1 MKELSD
7 SDFDRIFRKR
17 VQDFDPAFE
26 ESAWELMD
34 KKLRRRDR
42 IVFFRNSSMALT
54 VLFLLGGGIYFYT
67 NNDESPVLV
76 AKQKKIEVRKDHGI
90 SIESKNSAKP
100 LSSDESLLRSDN
112 KNDIV
117 LGTAGNI
124 RSEEPLAKVPE
135 ENIFVNARPS
145 VDRTEIP
152 ETFSVND
159 FPAAVPAGIQLS
171 QVDLEDLK
179 FETSL
184 DNNPEDK
191 VKDNNPVKF
200 SLTFAAGPD
209 FNSVRSLGGSRPT
222 LNGGVLLNAALT
234 KHFSL
239 STGLRFGAKNYNASS
254 YNYGNLSPALINAMS
269 GVEGSCNVLE
279 IPLRASYTFIN
290 DNKKRISFN
299 SGLSSYLMLK
309 EKYIFSYTPQ
319 SGYNDYVLEKVN
331 ANQHYFSV
339 VELSAS
345 YRFKSKKS
353 KTQFGI
359 EPYVKLPLGG
369 VGEGKVHLKSSG
381 VSLNLFYEL
390 SKKNK

>member
-17 VQDFDPAFE
+17 VQEFDPAFE

-34 KKLRRRDR
+34 KKLRRRDK
-42 IVFFRNSSMALT
+42 IVFFRNSSMALAAL
-54 VLFLLGGGIYFYT
+54 VLLGGGIYFDT
-67 NNDESPVLV
+67 NNNEIPVLAV
-76 AKQKKIEVRKDHGI
+76 KQKKTEVQKDKGI
-90 SIESKNSAKP
+90 KIESENSVKP
-100 LSSDESLLRSDN
+100 LSSDESLLKSDI

-117 LGTAGNI
+117 LGAAGNI
-124 RSEEPLAKVPE
+124 KSEELPAEAGEKNVH
-135 ENIFVNARPS
+135 INALPAAN
-145 VDRTEIP
+145 RTEIP
-152 ETFSVND
+152 GTFSVND
-159 FPAAVPAGIQLS
+159 FPAAVPAEIQLS
-171 QVDLEDLK
+171 QVVLDSLEP
-179 FETSL
+179 EVSS
-184 DNNPEDK
+184 NN
-191 VKDNNPVKF
+191 KDEGEIKRSGPVKL
-200 SLTFAAGPD
+200 SLAFAAGPD

-222 LNGGVLLNAALT
+222 LNGGVLLNAAFT

-254 YNYGNLSPALINAMS
+254 YNYGSLSPALINAMS

-290 DNKKRISFN
+290 DKKKSISFN

-309 EKYIFSYTPQ
+309 EKYVFSYTPQ

-345 YRFKSKKS
+345 YRFKSKNS